1 MDWQIW
7 WNLIVSLL
15 NVLYIDNRL
24 LNAFLV
30 LHGVRTIIQIAT
42 SASSDKEVVTRSMWI
57 LTLLTTV
64 QSAHR
69 YVDLPITADFCVQVL
84 NDFITAPTCVQL
96 SLQVLQAMKSEGT
109 LHRLESECHTFH
121 KILLQN
127 QAVAEV
133 CESTMIIMGSVAE
146 NSVSFR
152 QQCFKDDVL
161 SDILSI
167 LSHYINRSSI
177 LVAACSVFTAMASE
191 VFFQQSFHRFTIIDV
206 LSRWTLSANVS
217 ESTVSKLPLLE
228 ALQVLVGM
236 SASCADHFVK
246 KQGLMGVVLF
256 LDQNQNKAVHLF
268 Y

>member
-133 CESTMIIMGSVAE
+133 CESTMIIMPYYLTILIDLQSWWLHAVC
-146 NSVSFR
+146 SRLWR
-152 QQCFKDDVL
+152 QKC
-161 SDILSI
+161 SSSSLSI
-167 LSHYINRSSI
+167 DLLLSM
-177 LVAACSVFTAMASE
+177 C
-191 VFFQQSFHRFTIIDV
+191 
-206 LSRWTLSANVS
+206 
-217 ESTVSKLPLLE
+217 
-228 ALQVLVGM
+228 
-236 SASCADHFVK
+236 
-246 KQGLMGVVLF
+246 
-256 LDQNQNKAVHLF
+256 
-268 Y
+268 